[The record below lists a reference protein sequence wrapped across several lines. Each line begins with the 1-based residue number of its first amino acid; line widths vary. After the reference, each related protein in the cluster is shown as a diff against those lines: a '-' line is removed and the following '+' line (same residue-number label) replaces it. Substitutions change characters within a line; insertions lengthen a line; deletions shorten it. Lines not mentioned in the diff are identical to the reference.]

1 MLSLLSLVPLCRVY
15 RKSHPKAVFSA
26 LSLFDIFNFYF
37 AFALW
42 SIFLPCRKLN
52 EARSS
57 QLSAL
62 SLRSYRCPTAVA
74 DGRNNRGTDGQSDR
88 QRDNVTS
95 SKRDASGKQVS
106 CLNQQI
112 LLCCWSSWT
121 GVEWNDDVD
130 LNNWANH
137 HGFFHKM
144 IMVGKLQQTGQY
156 ACVSTACLAPYAP
169 YGHSNCS
176 LPLNARLLLP
186 PFPVTPPSL
195 SLSVCQPV

>member
-74 DGRNNRGTDGQSDR
+74 DGRNNRGTEGQR
-88 QRDNVTS
+88 NKQQARRVWQTS
-95 SKRDASGKQVS
+95 FVFEPADPFV
-106 CLNQQI
+106 
-112 LLCCWSSWT
+112 LLVQLDWS
-121 GVEWNDDVD
+121 GVEWRRGSEQ
-130 LNNWANH
+130 LGEPSW
-137 HGFFHKM
+137 
-144 IMVGKLQQTGQY
+144 
-156 ACVSTACLAPYAP
+156 
-169 YGHSNCS
+169 
-176 LPLNARLLLP
+176 LLP
-186 PFPVTPPSL
+186 QNDNGWQIAANWTVRLRVHGLPGSICSIWPQQLQFAP
-195 SLSVCQPV
+195 